1 MSAVKD
7 VRRQMPRLG
16 TRKLYHLIGVDI
28 GMGRDKSFAILR
40 ANNLLIRPKRIYR
53 TTTNSHHMFRKH
65 KNLITALNIIRPDQV
80 WVSDITYIGSRN
92 RHNYLSLVTDAYSKK
107 IVGYDLSDNLS
118 AAGSVRALRLAL
130 RGRKGGGELIHHSDR
145 GVQYCCDEYQREL
158 NAGGITVS
166 VTESY
171 DPYANAIAE
180 RVNGILK
187 DEFLLESYDVGLD
200 VLSRVVTQSID
211 IYNNKRPHYSCALL
225 TPTQMHLQSE
235 LPRAIYTKKIRSKP
249 ALAPENILNN
259 FTTKL

>member
-1 MSAVKD
+1 MEKEIIIKELKRTQRDYTLSFKLSVVQLVESGELSIKGALRQYGIQSHGTVLNWIRRYGNFDRELQIKTAMS
-7 VRRQMPRLG
+7 
-16 TRKLYHLIGVDI
+16 
-28 GMGRDKSFAILR
+28 KS
-40 ANNLLIRPKRIYR
+40 
-53 TTTNSHHMFRKH
+53 S
-65 KNLITALNIIRPDQV
+65 DQV

-118 AAGSVRALRLAL
+118 AAGSLLPLRLAL
-130 RGRKGGGELIHHSDR
+130 RGRKGSGELIHHSDR

-158 NAGGITVS
+158 NAGGVTVS
-166 VTESY
+166 MTESY

-225 TPTQMHLQSE
+225 TPAQMHLQSE

-249 ALAPENILNN
+249 ALAPENMLNN
-259 FTTKL
+259 YIPKL